1 MLRKYFTA
9 VSRRYRQK
17 EHPWYMAPL
26 TYLMNH
32 PVYFSVNRKTVTR
45 AIWIGIFVGF
55 LPIPMQMAVAAILA
69 IMARVNI
76 PVAVLGVWITNPL
89 TMVPLFYLA
98 YRLGAAMLSMP
109 IELWPSEQSLLE
121 MSQGMGSVWKA
132 MLYGGVVLG
141 LSVATVAYI
150 SVSIIWQVSTAI
162 RYRERRQRRELRD
175 RKAQSAEKDDPA
187 STAKQNPG
195 ANPD

>member
-1 MLRKYFTA
+1 
-9 VSRRYRQK
+9 
-17 EHPWYMAPL
+17 MAPL

-69 IMARVNI
+69 IIARVNI

-109 IELWPSEQSLLE
+109 IELWPSEHSLLE
-121 MSQGMGSVWKA
+121 MSQGMGGIWKA
-132 MLYGGVVLG
+132 TLYGGVVLG

-162 RYRERRQRRELRD
+162 RYRERKQRREQRD
-175 RKAQSAEKDDPA
+175 RKAQSAETDDPE